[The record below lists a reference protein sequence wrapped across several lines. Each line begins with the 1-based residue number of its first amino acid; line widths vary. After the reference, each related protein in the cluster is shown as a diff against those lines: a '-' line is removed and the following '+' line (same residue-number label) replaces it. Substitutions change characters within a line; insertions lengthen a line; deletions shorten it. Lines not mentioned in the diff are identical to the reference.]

1 MQTRKMG
8 DGQVSCIGLGA
19 MPLSLRR
26 PLSPSDAV
34 RVLHAA
40 FDEGIT
46 LVDTA
51 DCYGDENA
59 DIGHNEGLVRRALRE
74 WTGDTDRIVVATKGG
89 LEHPGKGWSRNGRP
103 EYLRRACERSLEAL
117 GVESIA
123 LYQLYAPDPVVA
135 WAETVGALARLREDG
150 MIRDVGLCH
159 VSCTEIDEARAIVPI
174 SAVQNRLNPH
184 DLTSLSAGIVQ
195 ACFERDIAFL
205 ACAPV
210 GGLRQ
215 QETIG
220 ASAVLR
226 DVGAVHDATPFEVA
240 LAWALAKAPNV
251 IPIPGASRVESVRS
265 SARATRLKL
274 TDADRQAIARVLEL
288 PLGVA

>member
-1 MQTRKMG
+1 MDTRKVG
-8 DGQVSCIGLGA
+8 NRDVSCIGLGA

-26 PLSPSDAV
+26 PLAVSDAL
-34 RVLHAA
+34 RVLHTA

-51 DCYGDENA
+51 DCYGDEDA
-59 DIGHNEGLVRRALRE
+59 DIGHNEGLVRRALDE
-74 WTGDTDRIVVATKGG
+74 WTGDADSILVATKGG

-103 EYLRRACERSLEAL
+103 EYLRRACERSLNAL

-123 LYQLYAPDPVVA
+123 LYQLYAPDPTVP
-135 WAETVGALARLREDG
+135 WAETVGALGRLMEDG
-150 MIRDVGLCH
+150 KIRAVGLCH
-159 VSCTEIDEARAIVPI
+159 VSCTEIDEARAIVPVA
-174 SAVQNRLNPH
+174 AVQNRLNPH
-184 DLTSLSAGIVQ
+184 DVTSLSAGIIP
-195 ACFERDIAFL
+195 ACLERGIAFL

-220 ASAVLR
+220 ESAVLR
-226 DVGAVHDATPFEVA
+226 EVGAAHGATPFEVA
-240 LAWALAKAPNV
+240 LAWALGKAPNV
-251 IPIPGASRVESVRS
+251 IPIPGATRVESVRS
-265 SARATRLKL
+265 NARATGLKL
-274 TDADRQAIARVLEL
+274 TDADRQAIARVLEI